1 MAVAFPA
8 ADRVQKITTGESLVS
23 LLPQYKRNFDVF
35 LSQIDGAKTTETV
48 DNPFLGAMVGQASNQ
63 LALDA
68 IDALNQGIT
77 SLQQSIQ
84 NKREYRKTTLVPGW
98 VYWVFDWMGWGA
110 VGRAEK
116 ELHRVIKEVFQRALN
131 PESLVKDRM
140 LIFLNALQPA
150 YLQPYKDHALLKEI
164 GKVEEVQKILCKK
177 GLEKPDFAS
186 LLRDSFANDPV
197 KMQTFRTRLLWVLE
211 DNYDNLAKLSEIDY
225 GGQKIN
231 IFQFM
236 LKLSLFE
243 LADWMLENILPKCSK
258 DVQKSFLVHSSA
270 ENSAV
275 RILAQQLRYEVLYL
289 ANERPDT
296 IVRIRGA
303 NHPLLKKLV
312 SFVNNLSYPDDPQA
326 QDGRMYYCLGSRSRI
341 PHAHDKDRFLQCML
355 ESKT

>member
-8 ADRVQKITTGESLVS
+8 ADKVQNVTKGESLAS
-23 LLPQYKRNFDVF
+23 LVLEYKKLFDHALQYLK
-35 LSQIDGAKTTETV
+35 V
-48 DNPFLGAMVGQASNQ
+48 DSLVAIRDQ
-63 LALDA
+63 LTPAV
-68 IDALNQGIT
+68 T
-77 SLQQSIQ
+77 SLQEAIQ

-98 VYWVFDWMGWGA
+98 VYTIFDWMGWGA

-116 ELHRVIKEVFQRALN
+116 ELHRVIKEVFQQALN

-140 LIFLNALQPA
+140 SIFLNALQLV
-150 YLQPYKDHALLKEI
+150 YLQFYKEHALFKEI
-164 GKVEEVQKILCKK
+164 GKVEEVQKIFCKK
-177 GLEKPDFAS
+177 GIEKPDFAS
-186 LLRDSFANDPV
+186 LIRDCFANDPV
-197 KMQTFRTRLLWVLE
+197 KVQTFKTKLLWVLE
-211 DNYDNLAKLSEIDY
+211 DDYDNLAKLSEIDY

-258 DVQKSFLVHSSA
+258 DVQKSILVHSSA

-275 RILAQQLRYEVLYL
+275 GILAQRLGYEVLYL
-289 ANERPDT
+289 ANERPDK

-303 NHPLLKKLV
+303 DHHFLKKLV

-326 QDGRMYYCLGSRSRI
+326 QDGRMYYCLGYRSRI
-341 PHAHDKDRFLQCML
+341 PHAWDKERFLQCML
-355 ESKT
+355 ESKP